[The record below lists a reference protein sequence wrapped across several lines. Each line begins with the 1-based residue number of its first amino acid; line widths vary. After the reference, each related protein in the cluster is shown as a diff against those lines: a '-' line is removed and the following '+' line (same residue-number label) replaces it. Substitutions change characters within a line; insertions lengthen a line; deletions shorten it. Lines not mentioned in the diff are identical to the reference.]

1 MSKTPLSILYVDDEP
16 LLLRLTREYLEGL
29 GIVVDIA
36 ESGSEALEKIASGT
50 YDAVISDYQMPRM
63 NGIELLHK
71 IRAGYPELPF
81 ILFTGRG
88 REEVV
93 IEAIDSGADFYVQKG
108 GRPAPQFRELIHK
121 IQVAVKRRS
130 DEKALRESELRFR
143 SLIQNSSDIIRILDP
158 DGIIR
163 YESPSSASIL
173 GYPEGSLLGKNAFDF
188 IHPEDREQVLSD
200 FSAVHNRCNSGIPT
214 EYRIRRADGS
224 YLYVESVGV
233 NLTGFPGI
241 DGIVTTTHS
250 VEARRKAGMELRTM
264 AGDLSAAYEE
274 LEAGRRELA
283 ENYDLLARHEA
294 ILAGSE
300 ERFRGIAERSSDL
313 IITLDAELRVTYA
326 SPASRTITG
335 YDPEEFFGK
344 NDEYAAS
351 SVFSPSFGDFRRI
364 VETTLKGESVENA
377 VLQLRRKDG
386 TIAWVSLNAVPV
398 IDDRE
403 LSGIQVSIRDIT
415 AVREAEMALS
425 KSEEKFVRFAN
436 NARDVLYR
444 LSLPDMRYEY
454 ISPAIGT
461 LTGYLPEEFYADP
474 AIFRRILHPAWE
486 SYYQEQVR
494 ALRQN
499 ILPPSYEYQIIDR
512 SGRTRWCNQRNV
524 LVTGDDGEPIAM
536 EGIVTDVTDQKNAE
550 HELRRSQ
557 QRFLITTMNA
567 GVWVWEVDP
576 DGICTYSGPAVEQ
589 ILGYHPEELTGK
601 AVFDILPAP
610 LESGGPDARLPGIF
624 RSRQSFSSVLFPA
637 VHRDGSRVLLKM
649 SGAPLVDEQGI
660 FTGYCG
666 VCEDITAQKEA
677 EERLIESEARYR
689 LLADHLHDL
698 IWTTDLRMQ
707 LTYVSPSVTPLL
719 GFTLEEAY
727 RVGLA
732 QSMTPD
738 SYQKIRDAFHG
749 WTDKPSAGSV
759 LPEKKMLDL
768 ELKRQDGST
777 IWTEV
782 IITPIFA
789 PDASVTGIVGVT
801 RDISLRRRA
810 EGALRTANR
819 QLGLLTS
826 ITRHDI
832 LNKISVIHAYLGLI
846 EMKGISPEIS
856 SSLQGIAGIIDEI
869 QENIEFTRTY
879 QDLGSE
885 RPQWFRLS
893 GVMPC
898 TGSPPSVTVTADLD
912 GYLIFA
918 DPMLGKVFFN
928 LLDNSIRHGV
938 WTSEIR
944 VSARVSGEDLI
955 IIWEDNGTGVCE
967 AEKERIFE
975 PGYGKNTGF
984 GMFLV
989 RDILSLTGITISE
1002 NGRPGSGA
1010 RFEITVPPGSWKEDC
1025 TG

>member
-1 MSKTPLSILYVDDEP
+1 
-16 LLLRLTREYLEGL
+16 
-29 GIVVDIA
+29 
-36 ESGSEALEKIASGT
+36 
-50 YDAVISDYQMPRM
+50 
-63 NGIELLHK
+63 
-71 IRAGYPELPF
+71 
-81 ILFTGRG
+81 
-88 REEVV
+88 
-93 IEAIDSGADFYVQKG
+93 
-108 GRPAPQFRELIHK
+108 
-121 IQVAVKRRS
+121 
-130 DEKALRESELRFR
+130 
-143 SLIQNSSDIIRILDP
+143 
-158 DGIIR
+158 
-163 YESPSSASIL
+163 
-173 GYPEGSLLGKNAFDF
+173 
-188 IHPEDREQVLSD
+188 
-200 FSAVHNRCNSGIPT
+200 
-214 EYRIRRADGS
+214 
-224 YLYVESVGV
+224 
-233 NLTGFPGI
+233 
-241 DGIVTTTHS
+241 
-250 VEARRKAGMELRTM
+250 
-264 AGDLSAAYEE
+264 
-274 LEAGRRELA
+274 
-283 ENYDLLARHEA
+283 
-294 ILAGSE
+294 
-300 ERFRGIAERSSDL
+300 
-313 IITLDAELRVTYA
+313 
-326 SPASRTITG
+326 
-335 YDPEEFFGK
+335 
-344 NDEYAAS
+344 
-351 SVFSPSFGDFRRI
+351 
-364 VETTLKGESVENA
+364 
-377 VLQLRRKDG
+377 
-386 TIAWVSLNAVPV
+386 
-398 IDDRE
+398 
-403 LSGIQVSIRDIT
+403 
-415 AVREAEMALS
+415 
-425 KSEEKFVRFAN
+425 
-436 NARDVLYR
+436 
-444 LSLPDMRYEY
+444 
-454 ISPAIGT
+454 
-461 LTGYLPEEFYADP
+461 
-474 AIFRRILHPAWE
+474 
-486 SYYQEQVR
+486 
-494 ALRQN
+494 
-499 ILPPSYEYQIIDR
+499 
-512 SGRTRWCNQRNV
+512 
-524 LVTGDDGEPIAM
+524 
-536 EGIVTDVTDQKNAE
+536 
-550 HELRRSQ
+550 
-557 QRFLITTMNA
+557 
-567 GVWVWEVDP
+567 
-576 DGICTYSGPAVEQ
+576 
-589 ILGYHPEELTGK
+589 
-601 AVFDILPAP
+601 
-610 LESGGPDARLPGIF
+610 
-624 RSRQSFSSVLFPA
+624 
-637 VHRDGSRVLLKM
+637 
-649 SGAPLVDEQGI
+649 
-660 FTGYCG
+660 
-666 VCEDITAQKEA
+666 
-677 EERLIESEARYR
+677 
-689 LLADHLHDL
+689 
-698 IWTTDLRMQ
+698 
-707 LTYVSPSVTPLL
+707 
-719 GFTLEEAY
+719 
-727 RVGLA
+727 
-732 QSMTPD
+732 MTPD